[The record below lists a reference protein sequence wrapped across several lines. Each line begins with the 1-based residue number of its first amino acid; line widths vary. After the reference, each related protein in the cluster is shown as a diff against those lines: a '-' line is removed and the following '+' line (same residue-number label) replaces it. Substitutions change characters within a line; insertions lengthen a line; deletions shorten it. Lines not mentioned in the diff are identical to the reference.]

1 MGVKLIILVALL
13 ALALADTSRRNLEV
27 QQRRN
32 SSLTYHRLPPA
43 GKRDADDIY
52 RFVDHGLREKYWYYL
67 TKACLIYVAA
77 V

>member
-1 MGVKLIILVALL
+1 MGVKFIILVALL
-13 ALALADTSRRNLEV
+13 AVALADASRKNLEV

-52 RFVDHGLREKYWYYL
+52 RFVDNGLREKYWYYL